1 MNMEQALEVI
11 REQLERGNKARQL
24 LVHVAA
30 MRGAQRDYFTDR
42 SREKL
47 ARAKQLEK
55 SVDEGLEELR
65 RK

>member
-1 MNMEQALEVI
+1 MNMDEAIGVI
-11 REQLERGNKARQL
+11 REQLERGNRARQL

-47 ARAKQLEK
+47 ARAKQLEQR
-55 SVDEGLEELR
+55 VDEGLEELR